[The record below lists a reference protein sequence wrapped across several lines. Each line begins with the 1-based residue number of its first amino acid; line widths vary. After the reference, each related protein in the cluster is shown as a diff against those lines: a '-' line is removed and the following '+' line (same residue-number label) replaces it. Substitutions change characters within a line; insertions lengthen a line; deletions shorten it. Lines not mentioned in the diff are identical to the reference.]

1 MKQWIWILGWFTF
14 LMGSLGMVWK
24 VLRWS
29 KLNWAVCC
37 GCFNAVNHR
46 LFAGKENMVCHVS
59 PISPPFGA
67 LWSDN
72 DPQDCLDWFDEFAFD
87 DILERFGES
96 AEVSH
101 ELVRESVCVRIWQCP
116 KLNSHGK
123 KRPFLWIKEWSK
135 KSCLKKRRKILG
147 ASRSD
152 IWLNKYD
159 FEHSNSACGVNHF
172 FSIL

>member
-101 ELVRESVCVRIWQCP
+101 ELVRESVCVC
-116 KLNSHGK
+116 
-123 KRPFLWIKEWSK
+123 
-135 KSCLKKRRKILG
+135 
-147 ASRSD
+147 ASGNAQNWTAMGRSD
-152 IWLNKYD
+152 
-159 FEHSNSACGVNHF
+159 HSFGLKSGPKRVVWKRGEK
-172 FSIL
+172 SLVLLEVIYG